1 MVSAK
6 NSDHYSMKKSELFFS
21 VLQVVVDYLLIV
33 AAGMTAY
40 VLRDNAIIQDL
51 INKQGLYTISGRQFF
66 VLVAVSAV
74 ACVVIYALDGLYNI
88 RSTRRFWTEAYDV
101 FKSTTVLVVLI
112 IIGFFLQRE
121 WFSSRFIIASAWVL
135 VITYVMIGRIMLH
148 SLQKY
153 LLTYKDIGVHRVL
166 LVGMGEKV
174 KYFCRVIRANKHLGY
189 RVVGHVEYVNIP
201 QIKDLHAD
209 VGVDEVIVN
218 EASIPDDVLTKLHD
232 FCGIHNIT
240 YKFIPSSRQTTRFEM
255 TMFQGEPII
264 ELLHTP
270 LDGWGKI
277 IKRTVDIVGATL
289 LIIVTSPILAA
300 VAMLIKLEDW
310 SAPVIFKNARI
321 GANGKEFFVYK
332 FRYMQWRWCTTKRNP
347 HWEEALAYEKQLIAE
362 RSVRVGP
369 IYKIKDDPRKTRI
382 GKYLERLSIDEF
394 PQFFNVFMGDMSLV
408 GPRPHQQREVE
419 KYREYHRRLLTIKPG
434 ITGMAQTSG
443 RSDLDF
449 EDEYNLDVYY
459 IENWSLLLDAK
470 ILLRTPLAVLRPRK
484 NAS

>member
-1 MVSAK
+1 M
-6 NSDHYSMKKSELFFS
+6 
-21 VLQVVVDYLLIV
+21 
-33 AAGMTAY
+33 
-40 VLRDNAIIQDL
+40 
-51 INKQGLYTISGRQFF
+51 
-66 VLVAVSAV
+66 
-74 ACVVIYALDGLYNI
+74 
-88 RSTRRFWTEAYDV
+88 
-101 FKSTTVLVVLI
+101 
-112 IIGFFLQRE
+112 
-121 WFSSRFIIASAWVL
+121 
-135 VITYVMIGRIMLH
+135 
-148 SLQKY
+148 
-153 LLTYKDIGVHRVL
+153 
-166 LVGMGEKV
+166 
-174 KYFCRVIRANKHLGY
+174 
-189 RVVGHVEYVNIP
+189 
-201 QIKDLHAD
+201 
-209 VGVDEVIVN
+209 
-218 EASIPDDVLTKLHD
+218 
-232 FCGIHNIT
+232 
-240 YKFIPSSRQTTRFEM
+240 
-255 TMFQGEPII
+255 
-264 ELLHTP
+264 
-270 LDGWGKI
+270 
-277 IKRTVDIVGATL
+277 
-289 LIIVTSPILAA
+289 
-300 VAMLIKLEDW
+300 
-310 SAPVIFKNARI
+310 
-321 GANGKEFFVYK
+321 YK